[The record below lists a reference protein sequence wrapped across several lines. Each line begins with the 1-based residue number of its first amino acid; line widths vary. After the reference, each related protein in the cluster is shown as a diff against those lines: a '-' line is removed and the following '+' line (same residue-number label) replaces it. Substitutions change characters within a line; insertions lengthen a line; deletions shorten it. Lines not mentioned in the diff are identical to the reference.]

1 MGKLQVYEKSNRG
14 YKRMSKG
21 YIVIAQN
28 NDVTDYLEQA
38 YALALNL
45 KLTQTVVSNLTV
57 CVDTKTRK
65 LIKAKHKKVFDNIV
79 DIPWQDD
86 AKDAEWKINNK
97 WKYYY
102 MSPYDETVI
111 LDTDMIFPTDVSYW
125 WDIMS
130 QRDVWATTKVRTYR
144 GEIVTSNFYREY
156 FDANE
161 LPNVYTAFFYF
172 KKSELASELF
182 AMIEIIFQH
191 WQRMFF
197 KYMPKGKPDW
207 LSGDVAFA
215 LAMQILGIEAECT
228 MENIDAVPTFTHMKS
243 HVQNIQDGVS
253 DTWSDSIPTY
263 YRSYNDFKI
272 GNFQQQ
278 YPFHYVEKNWM
289 DTNKIKQLEKDYA

>member
-14 YKRMSKG
+14 YKRVSRG

-38 YALALNL
+38 YALGLNL

-65 LIKAKHKKVFDNIV
+65 LIKAKHKKVFNKIV

-111 LDTDMIFPTDVSYW
+111 LDTDMVFPTDVSYW

-243 HVQNIQDGVS
+243 HIQNIQDGVS
-253 DTWSDSIPTY
+253 DTWTESIPTY

-278 YPFHYVEKNWM
+278 YPFHYVEKDWM